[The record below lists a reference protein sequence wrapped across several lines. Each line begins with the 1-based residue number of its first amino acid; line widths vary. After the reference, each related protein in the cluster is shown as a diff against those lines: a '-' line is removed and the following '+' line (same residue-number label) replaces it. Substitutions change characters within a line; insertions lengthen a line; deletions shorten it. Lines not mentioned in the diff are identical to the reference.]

1 MTSVAVSIEGVSKSF
16 DDGHAYAVRNLSLQI
31 GKYEFLALVGGSG
44 SGKTTTLKMINRLVA
59 QDTGRISVLGRQTDA
74 LAGHDL
80 RRSIGYVFQGVGL
93 FPHMTVAENVAVT
106 PKLLGWSRTEI
117 AARVTELLELVELP
131 AAEYGARA
139 PHMLSGGQ
147 RQRVGFARAIAARA
161 SVVLM
166 DEPFGALDSV
176 TRMTLGEA
184 YRRLHDAM
192 GLTTVMVTH
201 DLTEAVL
208 LADRIGVMRDGELVA
223 LGEPRSLLKIDNPY
237 VRELFA
243 APRRQA
249 EEFRVR
255 LEGTASSG

>member
-1 MTSVAVSIEGVSKSF
+1 MSGVAVSIEGVSKSF
-16 DDGHAYAVRNLSLQI
+16 DGGHAYAVRNLSLQI
-31 GKYEFLALVGGSG
+31 VKSEFLALVGGSG
-44 SGKTTTLKMINRLVA
+44 SGKTTTLKMINRLIA
-59 QDTGRISVLGRQTDA
+59 QDAGKISIFGQQADT

-106 PKLLGWSRTEI
+106 PKLLGWSRTEV
-117 AARVTELLELVELP
+117 AARVSELLELVELP
-131 AAEYGARA
+131 AAKYAARA

-176 TRMTLGEA
+176 TRVTLGEA
-184 YRRLHDAM
+184 YRRLHDAV

-201 DLTEAVL
+201 DLTEAIL
-208 LADRIGVMRDGELVA
+208 LADRIGVMRNGELIA
-223 LGEPRSLLKIDNPY
+223 LGEPRTLLEIDNPY
-237 VRELFA
+237 VRELFE

-249 EEFRVR
+249 DALRAR
-255 LEGTASSG
+255 MEGADSGG

>member
-1 MTSVAVSIEGVSKSF
+1 MSGAAISIEGISKSF
-16 DDGHAYAVRNLSLQI
+16 DGGRVHAVRNLSLDV
-31 GKYEFLALVGGSG
+31 GERELLVLVGGSG
-44 SGKTTTLKMINRLVA
+44 SGKTTTLKMINRLII
-59 QDTGRISVLGRQTDA
+59 QDAGKINVLGRQADA

-80 RRSIGYVFQGVGL
+80 RRSIGYVFQGIGL

-106 PKLLGWSRTEI
+106 PKLQGWNKAEI
-117 AARVTELLELVELP
+117 AARVIELLDLVELP
-131 AAEYGARA
+131 AMEYGARM

-147 RQRVGFARAIAARA
+147 RQRVGFARAIAARS

-176 TRMTLGEA
+176 TRVTLGEA

-208 LADRIGVMRDGELVA
+208 LADRIGVMRNGELIA
-223 LGEPRSLLKIDNPY
+223 LGEPSALLGADNPH
-237 VRELFA
+237 VRELFE

-249 EEFRVR
+249 AELNAR
-255 LEGTASSG
+255 LEGAGRGG